1 MSGRVLFS
9 LFAISAQNRRT
20 VFFSPIFFFRWF
32 ADLWMQ
38 WLHVSKTDGKNV
50 QQNSKQYCHKSHVN
64 LHHFSHIY
72 VLINKLI
79 LYTSPIFMQCILF
92 LAIKIKSEVSWVL
105 QQKKLLFSL
114 TCQSEWHQTITR
126 WGGSVWGLYHLHC
139 FCNYTCF
146 CHVNYAIVF

>member
-9 LFAISAQNRRT
+9 LFAISAQNRRA
-20 VFFSPIFFFRWF
+20 VFFPPFFSSDGLQTFERNGYMYQKLMAKMSSRIVSNIATKVTLISIIF
-32 ADLWMQ
+32 
-38 WLHVSKTDGKNV
+38 
-50 QQNSKQYCHKSHVN
+50 
-64 LHHFSHIY
+64 HIY

-92 LAIKIKSEVSWVL
+92 FAIKIKSEVSWVL

-114 TCQSEWHQTITR
+114 ICQSEWHQTITR